1 MEKIEIR
8 AISTRDVKIAQ
19 AGLEKIGFKTVS
31 EGDAIDAY
39 WVEMSAPEEYS
50 GMKFEVDILDGL
62 DSVGQQKKRKV
73 VV

>member
-19 AGLEKIGFKTVS
+19 AGLEKAGFKTVS

-39 WVEMSAPEEYS
+39 WVEMSAPKEYS
-50 GMKFEVDILDGL
+50 RMNFEVDLMDGI
-62 DSVGQQKKRKV
+62 DSTGQQKKKRV